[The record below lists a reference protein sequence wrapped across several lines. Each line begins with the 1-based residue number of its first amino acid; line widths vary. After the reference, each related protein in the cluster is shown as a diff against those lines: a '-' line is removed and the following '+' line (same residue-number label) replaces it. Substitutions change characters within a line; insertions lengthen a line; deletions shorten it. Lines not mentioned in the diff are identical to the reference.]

1 MELRHLKYFV
11 AVVDEGSVTLAAA
24 RLHTSQPSLSRQ
36 IRELEDEV
44 GALLLTRSVRGMT
57 ITPAG
62 QAFLE
67 HARIALSQAN
77 AAVHAARQALQSHK
91 SLFRIGFLTGQ
102 EIDWLAETMRIL
114 RDELPNLEVT
124 VSSQDSPSLAEALR
138 KGALDLAFMRRE
150 QSFGDLEFKFV
161 TREKLVVMMPSDHP
175 LAARDALLPEDLA
188 GQTFIGVS
196 DNAPVLRDAIDDY
209 LERIGLSL
217 KIIQRVDN
225 LAMAMSMVA
234 STRGLALLPEYA
246 NNFLPWSVVSRPIE
260 ADGPGIDLVV
270 GYSRNNPCET
280 LSLFLSRINQR
291 LMSSTKSAQRLARGS
306 GGLVVQG
313 S

>member
-1 MELRHLKYFV
+1 
-11 AVVDEGSVTLAAA
+11 
-24 RLHTSQPSLSRQ
+24 
-36 IRELEDEV
+36 
-44 GALLLTRSVRGMT
+44 
-57 ITPAG
+57 
-62 QAFLE
+62 
-67 HARIALSQAN
+67 
-77 AAVHAARQALQSHK
+77 VHAARQALQSHK

-291 LMSSTKSAQRLARGS
+291 LMSSTKSAQGVSPAGRAA
-306 GGLVVQG
+306 
-313 S
+313 